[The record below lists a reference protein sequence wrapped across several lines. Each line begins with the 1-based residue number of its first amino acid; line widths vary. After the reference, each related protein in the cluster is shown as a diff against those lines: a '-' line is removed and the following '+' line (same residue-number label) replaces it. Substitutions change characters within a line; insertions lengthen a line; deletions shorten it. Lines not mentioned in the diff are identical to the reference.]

1 MKKIT
6 DKELSILEKYE
17 VKTNWREQAQWR
29 RNNRKWLKYSGF
41 IALTVLN
48 RLDELGISQK
58 ELSERMDCSPQ
69 YVSKVLKGSENL
81 TLETISKLEECL
93 KIDLIK
99 SALTY
104 VKGYEI
110 EETPVRMIAEPD
122 SPKYGGKKNK

>member
-1 MKKIT
+1 MSNYRAYKEKALQNPKVKAEYDALQAEYDIIQAMIDARNMQHIT
-6 DKELSILEKYE
+6 
-17 VKTNWREQAQWR
+17 
-29 RNNRKWLKYSGF
+29 
-41 IALTVLN
+41 
-48 RLDELGISQK
+48 QK

-69 YVSKVLKGSENL
+69 YVSKVLKGSEKL

>member
-1 MKKIT
+1 MRKIG

-17 VKTNWREQAQWR
+17 VKTNWREHAQWR
-29 RNNRKWLKYSGF
+29 RKNRQWLKYSGF

-48 RLDELGISQK
+48 RLEELGISQK
-58 ELSERMDCSPQ
+58 ELSERMNCSPQ

-93 KIDLIK
+93 NIDLIK

-110 EETPVRMIAEPD
+110 VEPPIRMIAEPD
-122 SPKYGGKKNK
+122 SPKYGK